1 MKEQFE
7 YGELVE
13 VRDYDNEQW
22 KMYTYVG
29 TMPNCRQHFTM
40 LHTQDVTN
48 FDGIAIGW
56 NQIRK
61 IKDDKELL
69 DKLFEFEA
77 YASARFDSEVRV
89 AMAVYEHVKQMKQDA
104 RQDLTRRTNNE

>member
-1 MKEQFE
+1 MKEEFE

-13 VRDYDNEQW
+13 VRDFDNEQW

-40 LHTQDVTN
+40 LYTQDVTN

-104 RQDLTRRTNNE
+104 RHEVSSK